1 MARVSLD
8 PVVQANCVIRE
19 LGEPCR
25 RGPPRS
31 LSVPFLH
38 RTLQNPRLRRAF
50 FPALQAPSLG
60 EFNPSCLAPYVVS
73 CVLNLNISPASGSSE
88 TRAGS
93 CQVGFSALSHSRW
106 DAHLRFL
113 RSPPCA
119 PLSEPLPIPLPGI
132 PSPPNTPNLSPGGA
146 VSTTEGLPGRVC
158 AFKKCPITVA
168 TAHSP
173 CWANGW

>member
-1 MARVSLD
+1 M
-8 PVVQANCVIRE
+8 
-19 LGEPCR
+19 
-25 RGPPRS
+25 
-31 LSVPFLH
+31 PFLH

-113 RSPPCA
+113 RSPPCQ
-119 PLSEPLPIPLPGI
+119 S
-132 PSPPNTPNLSPGGA
+132 PSPSLYLEYRPPHTPQICLLGERLA
-146 VSTTEGLPGRVC
+146 RLKDFQDVSVLLKN
-158 AFKKCPITVA
+158 AQ
-168 TAHSP
+168 
-173 CWANGW
+173 